1 MEEKIIE
8 QLNRIER
15 YSIIAAKTMITI
27 DEAAIVTGLSKSWL
41 YKATCNHT
49 IPHYKPNGKT
59 IYFDRTELDSWMK
72 QNRISTSQEAELAA
86 NTYMMNNTGRNGHK
100 KGGKRP

>member
-15 YSIIAAKTMITI
+15 YSIIAAKTMLTL
-27 DEAAIVTGLSKSWL
+27 DEAAMVTGLSKSWL
-41 YKATCNHT
+41 YKRISEHE
-49 IPHYKPNGKT
+49 IPHYKPNGKI
-59 IYFDRTELDSWMK
+59 IYFNRSELEAWMK
-72 QNRISTSQEAELAA
+72 QNRIGTAQEAELAA
-86 NTYMMNNTGRNGHK
+86 NTYMVNNTGANGHK